1 MNGKLPQS
9 EQKSV
14 AMEIFEKEY
23 SPEISI
29 EDAIV
34 LALRAMKKSIEGDLS
49 KSNVEMAVISM
60 EEKKFKKMNE
70 EKLNFYIEKVKE
82 IKEEED
88 KE

>member
-1 MNGKLPQS
+1 MESYAIGAGR
-9 EQKSV
+9 SV

>member
-1 MNGKLPQS
+1 
-9 EQKSV
+9 
-14 AMEIFEKEY
+14 
-23 SPEISI
+23 
-29 EDAIV
+29 
-34 LALRAMKKSIEGDLS
+34 MKKSIEGDLS